1 MLLNL
6 ILLCLRCFSV
16 AAGPSASTFAGAT
29 TAFQYPPNV
38 TAVPT
43 SDFPDESEV
52 GFGGPTPSTSRFSY
66 CHSLTN
72 STFFQLGMKRWLSR
86 RHRPSHQWMTS
97 IRLWHLLLSTA
108 MSKNSTYSATSE
120 IFHQW
125 SQFLPLVC
133 PKRHH
138 KFPRAVNWVKFTFF
152 IVMERGIRP
161 AEILLDLRRSL
172 SKFTMPLPMVASV
185 QQGL

>member
-1 MLLNL
+1 MLLNF

-16 AAGPSASTFAGAT
+16 AAGASASTFAGAT

-52 GFGGPTPSTSRFSY
+52 GFGGPTPSTPCFSY

-72 STFFQLGMKRWLSR
+72 STFFQPGMKRWLSR
-86 RHRPSHQWMTS
+86 QHRPSHQWMVST
-97 IRLWHLLLSTA
+97 RLWHLLLSIA
-108 MSKNSTYSATSE
+108 MSRNSTYSATSE
-120 IFHQW
+120 TFHQW
-125 SQFLPLVC
+125 SRFLPLAC
-133 PKRHH
+133 PKRRQ

-152 IVMERGIRP
+152 IVTERDIRP
-161 AEILLDLRRSL
+161 AEILLDLQHLL

>member
-1 MLLNL
+1 MFHSSDRKRTGEDCKSAYPYVITKNFFLTAQAKAAVKSNTNMLLNL

-86 RHRPSHQWMTS
+86 RHRPSHQWMIS

-108 MSKNSTYSATSE
+108 MSRNSTYSATSE
-120 IFHQW
+120 IFHQ
-125 SQFLPLVC
+125 
-133 PKRHH
+133 
-138 KFPRAVNWVKFTFF
+138 
-152 IVMERGIRP
+152 
-161 AEILLDLRRSL
+161 
-172 SKFTMPLPMVASV
+172 
-185 QQGL
+185 